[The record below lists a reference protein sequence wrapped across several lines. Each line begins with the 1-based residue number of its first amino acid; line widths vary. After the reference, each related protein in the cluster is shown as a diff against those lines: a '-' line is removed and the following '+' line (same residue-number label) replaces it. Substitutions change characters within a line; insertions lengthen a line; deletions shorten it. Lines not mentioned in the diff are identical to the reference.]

1 MFCVNFSVRSVVSGV
16 TVTFKSAW
24 GVKGTVLERNVIVHA
39 LLDFQKY
46 IDRETHTHTQRFDQM
61 YLF

>member
-1 MFCVNFSVRSVVSGV
+1 MSGV